1 MQGVMGHVM
10 NAMAGGSSGL
20 TVAEF
25 LNSLPDYNYS
35 PGESLVTDLLMT
47 LAQNITFQVRGT
59 WGEIFLGWK
68 KI

>member
-1 MQGVMGHVM
+1 MMKWMQGVMGHVM

-59 WGEIFLGWK
+59 
-68 KI
+68 